1 MNRLNINWSE
11 ININENVS
19 LTLIINNTTAII
31 LFFNYIGKF
40 CYLEI
45 ILVFLSLKRKG
56 GTEIIV
62 IDYY

>member
-31 LFFNYIGKF
+31 LFFNYIEKF